1 MANLLKIGGIGCVIA
16 ILGTIIG
23 IVGGIMAAAAMTG
36 ALTGGVPNVGT
47 ITASFATIVIVMA
60 VTALIGAIG
69 TLLIAAGAFG
79 LQKKYQTPIA
89 LIAGIFGII
98 AAIMNLA
105 ASGLLLA
112 GGAEV
117 LAGMM
122 LIGLGA
128 PSGMAATYITVSM
141 IGGITG
147 ILFWVLLGVT
157 FIVKR
162 TAMGQ
167 GSLPLVTGILLILF
181 FIPLVGVI
189 LLMIMFFKLAKE
201 GTAVAAPAPPQA
213 APPPA

>member
-1 MANLLKIGGIGCVIA
+1 MANLLKIGGIGCIIA
-16 ILGTIIG
+16 IIGAIVG
-23 IVGGIMAAAAMTG
+23 IVGGIMAAATMTR
-36 ALTGGVPNVGT
+36 ALTGGVPNIGAV
-47 ITASFATIVIVMA
+47 TASFATIVIVLA
-60 VTALIGAIG
+60 LTALISTIG
-69 TLLIAAGAFG
+69 FLLITAGTFG
-79 LQKKYQTPIA
+79 LQKKYQTPIPMV
-89 LIAGIFGII
+89 AGIFGII

-117 LAGMM
+117 FAGTM
-122 LIGLGA
+122 LMALGA

-147 ILFWVLLGVT
+147 ILFWILLGVT
-157 FIVKR
+157 FIIKR
-162 TAMGQ
+162 TAMGH

-201 GTAVAAPAPPQA
+201 GAPPAPAAPQA
-213 APPPA
+213 APPPPA